1 MAEGQV
7 GYPQLKGKQHDVGF
21 FEHRARKIPVFSSL
35 LVLTWPQIGW
45 RPSLSNTP
53 MWPNHDLQEESQIS
67 NHFRPTLKLKWAHVN
82 RNISSNLFN
91 PDQLSRLILEH

>member
-35 LVLTWPQIGW
+35 LVLTWRQIGW

-67 NHFRPTLKLKWAHVN
+67 NRFRPTETEMGSCKSQHFFKSLQ
-82 RNISSNLFN
+82 
-91 PDQLSRLILEH
+91 P